1 MKKVHLILL
10 VSFLLISCL
19 PVFDF
24 MEQMQIVNLTND
36 TILIGNATCT
46 KIDSVKWF
54 LDRWE
59 AVDSTRTEI
68 DNRGNLYVS
77 GNNLIPPDSMGCYVR
92 TSLFADSQGNKGY
105 FFIIKLETTKNY
117 SWNEICRNRLYDT
130 LVVQREMLKNSN
142 IVEYRGKTGSLHS
155 K

>member
-1 MKKVHLILL
+1 MNIRYFILLIL
-10 VSFLLISCL
+10 FFLISCL
-19 PVFDF
+19 PIIDF
-24 MEQMQIVNLTND
+24 KEQMKIINLTND
-36 TILIGNATCT
+36 TILIGNATCN

-59 AVDSTRTEI
+59 TVDSTWTEI
-68 DNRGNLYVS
+68 DDSGSLYVS

-130 LVVQREMLKNSN
+130 LLVQREMLKNSN
-142 IVEYRGKTGSLHS
+142 IVEYRSRK
-155 K
+155 

>member
-1 MKKVHLILL
+1 MNIRYFLLLIL
-10 VSFLLISCL
+10 FFLISCL
-19 PVFDF
+19 PIIDF
-24 MEQMQIVNLTND
+24 KEQMKIINLTND
-36 TILIGNATCT
+36 TILIGNATCN

-59 AVDSTRTEI
+59 TVDSTWTEI
-68 DNRGNLYVS
+68 DDCGSLYVS

-130 LVVQREMLKNSN
+130 LLVQREMLKNSN
-142 IVEYRGKTGSLHS
+142 IVEYRSRK
-155 K
+155 